1 MKGKGKALE
10 GKITKYPVAPSEIR
24 THDLR
29 VTREKPQTTRPLSHM
44 GSEDRNK
51 KPSMYTK
58 LCNSNKMAKAN
69 LICLSKI
76 LEIVEI
82 YNYI

>member
-10 GKITKYPVAPSEIR
+10 EKITKFPVGASGFR

-44 GSEDRNK
+44 GSENRNK
-51 KPSMYTK
+51 KPSMYAK